1 MIHRWEFSDGTV
13 ATWAS
18 DGALAAA
25 GDSELAESLREDLK
39 RAQRRRVSVRIPPPP
54 GVLVDLELTNVWLVD
69 RLFRTEAP
77 RFRVE
82 VVASTY
88 TPRDEDIPP
97 EMLAMVQRSR
107 RWGPVP
113 PGAIP

>member
-1 MIHRWEFSDGTV
+1 MTHTWVFSDGTY

-18 DGALAAA
+18 GGEIVMQGISRYADCIRG
-25 GDSELAESLREDLK
+25 ELRAVAEGGST
-39 RAQRRRVSVRIPPPP
+39 VRITPPPC
-54 GVLVDLELTNVWLVD
+54 GLVDLDLKNVWLVD

-82 VVASTY
+82 VVSSTY

-97 EMLAMVQRSR
+97 EMLALVQRSR